1 MSVTLLPC
9 TAEHVEWAIQY
20 RTRLLT
26 TKQVGSVDSY
36 TTTFDRAT
44 LELTEVAGQA
54 PRDEELLFYY
64 KEGLKSPIKTFL
76 AARGAITNLR
86 ELQEVAMEID
96 AAMNSN
102 RININTS
109 GNTTYKPPQHKSSH
123 FGHSSNNNSYNNNN
137 RYRLLSYQGS
147 SNNRFPQSN
156 RSNQY
161 RSAPQ
166 FNRPSSTSTSTYN
179 PQNSNRSYTP
189 MDTSNVI
196 TQQRRP
202 LPNRFD
208 NRSSDR
214 KPTFGNC
221 FKCGK
226 TGHFSRDCPTNKPQ
240 PKQHNNVIM
249 EESSSSTLPDDS
261 VLIINEINNT
271 AAPKHSKPLITFMGL
286 VNGQPAYI
294 LVDSGA
300 SNNYIS
306 ETFVKKYKLYTEPLD
321 KSTEAIL
328 ANGISL
334 NVTRMVPSIQ
344 IHIQD
349 YKDEPNANVL
359 ALDKYDMILSMA
371 WLHECNPTI
380 NYRNKSITFE
390 HNNNTI
396 TLQPMPVDKD
406 IHTPVVTSNKTAS
419 VPTAEEITSITY
431 DRKLTLQVHTIHNN
445 KQSSPTPMQQA
456 LKKSQ
461 QILTS
466 KLSIN

>member
-1 MSVTLLPC
+1 
-9 TAEHVEWAIQY
+9 
-20 RTRLLT
+20 
-26 TKQVGSVDSY
+26 
-36 TTTFDRAT
+36 
-44 LELTEVAGQA
+44 
-54 PRDEELLFYY
+54 
-64 KEGLKSPIKTFL
+64 
-76 AARGAITNLR
+76 
-86 ELQEVAMEID
+86 MEID
-96 AAMNSN
+96 AAMNNN
-102 RININTS
+102 RINTNTS
-109 GNTTYKPPQHKSSH
+109 SSTSYKPPQHKSSH
-123 FGHSSNNNSYNNNN
+123 FGHSSNNNSYNNSN
-137 RYRLLSYQGS
+137 RYRPLSYQGS

-196 TQQRRP
+196 TQQRRSP
-202 LPNRFD
+202 PNRFD

-261 VLIINEINNT
+261 VLIITEINNT
-271 AAPKHSKPLITFMGL
+271 AASKHNKSLIAFMGL

-294 LVDSGA
+294 LLDILLDSGA
-300 SNNYIS
+300 TNNYIS
-306 ETFVKKYKLYTEPLD
+306 EAFVKKYKLYTEPLD
-321 KSTEAIL
+321 KSAEAIL

-349 YKDEPNANVL
+349 YKDKLNANVL
-359 ALDKYDMILSMA
+359 
-371 WLHECNPTI
+371 T
-380 NYRNKSITFE
+380 
-390 HNNNTI
+390 
-396 TLQPMPVDKD
+396 
-406 IHTPVVTSNKTAS
+406 
-419 VPTAEEITSITY
+419 
-431 DRKLTLQVHTIHNN
+431 
-445 KQSSPTPMQQA
+445 
-456 LKKSQ
+456 
-461 QILTS
+461 
-466 KLSIN
+466 